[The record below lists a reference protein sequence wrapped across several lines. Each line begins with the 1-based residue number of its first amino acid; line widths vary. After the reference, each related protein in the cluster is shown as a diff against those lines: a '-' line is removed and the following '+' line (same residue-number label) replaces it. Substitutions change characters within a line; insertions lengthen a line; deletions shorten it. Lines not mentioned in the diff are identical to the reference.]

1 MDKITIAVVGNPN
14 SGKTSLFNALTGARQ
29 RVGNWPGVTVDR
41 KIGEYDYKSCKVEV
55 VDLPGVYTLG
65 GLPGVESMDET
76 VALQYALSGEA
87 DVFVNVIDAA
97 NPERNFYLTAQL
109 IEMNVPMVV
118 VLNMAD
124 RVETNG
130 KRLDVEA
137 IAKHLGCPVVSTSAS
152 KLMGIEALKDAIMSA
167 AKTRTPPTT
176 TVIYPQIVEDKLGQ
190 LGKAIEPV
198 AAANK
203 VPPRWL
209 AVKLMEEDAT
219 AKGMVDETVVQKLN
233 DCLAKIEAETGD
245 DADTHI
251 ADGRYTFAHGLAQI
265 CTSKG
270 QLGASRKASDA
281 MDRMVLSRW
290 LGIPIFLVLMY
301 LMFTFTINI
310 GGAFIDFFDIA
321 AGTIFVDGVGTL
333 LESIGAPVWLKVLL
347 ADGLGGGI
355 QVVATFIPIIGFLY
369 LFLSVLED
377 SGYMARAAYLMDRS
391 MRAIGLPGKAFVPLI
406 VGFGCNV
413 PSIMAART
421 LEQERDRIITAMM
434 APFMSCGARLA
445 VYALFAAAFFPVGGQ
460 NVVFALYLIG
470 IGVAILTGFILKKTV
485 LMGIS
490 TPFIMELP
498 PYHVPQLRG
507 VLIHTWQRLKSFVFG
522 AGQIIVIVV
531 MVLSFL
537 NSFGT
542 DGSFGNEDS
551 EQSILSAIG
560 RAIVPVFKPM
570 GIEDDNWPATVGI
583 FTGIFA
589 KEAVV
594 GTLDALYSSID
605 TAPGEDGAAEEKAG
619 FDLVGGLG
627 EAVSTIPDNLGAL
640 GSLLTDPLDLGS
652 VEVGSLEAAAEA
664 QEVSTQTFGAM
675 VERFDGQAG
684 AFAYLLLILLY
695 TPCVAVMGAINRELG
710 RKWSTFAAVWTSGM
724 AYGVAVGF
732 YQAATFT
739 RHPGTSLIWLGVLAA
754 GFSLVVWVMRQQG
767 LRGITPRATG
777 AMATPPKSIHE

>member
-41 KIGEYDYKSCKVEV
+41 KVGEFDHKGVNVEV

-87 DVFVNVIDAA
+87 DVFVNVIDAS

-109 IEMNVPMVV
+109 IEMHVPMVV

-124 RVETNG
+124 RVETGG
-130 KRLDVEA
+130 KRLDVDA
-137 IAKHLGCPVVSTSAS
+137 IENHLGCPVVRTSAS
-152 KLMGIEALKDAIMSA
+152 KMLGIEDLKNAILDA
-167 AKTRTPPTT
+167 AKKATPP
-176 TVIYPQIVEDKLGQ
+176 VISVGYPQIVEEKLNQ
-190 LGKAIEPV
+190 LGATMEHVAISH
-198 AAANK
+198 N

-219 AKGMVDETVVQKLN
+219 AKSMASEEVLTKLEA
-233 DCLAKIEAETGD
+233 CLAKIEAETGD

-251 ADGRYTFAHGLAQI
+251 ADGRYTFAHHLAQL

-270 QLGASRKASDA
+270 QLSASRKASDA
-281 MDRMVLSRW
+281 LDRMVLSRW
-290 LGIPIFLVLMY
+290 LGIPIFLGLMY

-321 AGTIFVDGVGTL
+321 AGTIFVEGVGTV
-333 LESIGAPVWLKVLL
+333 LENIGAPMWIKVLL

-460 NVVFALYLIG
+460 NMVFALYLIG
-470 IGVAILTGFILKKTV
+470 IGVAILTGFVLKKTL
-485 LMGIS
+485 LMGTS

-507 VLIHTWQRLKSFVFG
+507 VLIHTWTRLKSFVLG

-531 MVLSFL
+531 MILSFL
-537 NSFGT
+537 NSVGT

-551 EQSILSAIG
+551 EQSVLSAIG
-560 RAIVPVFKPM
+560 RTIVPAFEPM
-570 GIEDDNWPATVGI
+570 GISADNWPATVGI

-605 TAPGEDGAAEEKAG
+605 AGPGAEGPEEQAG
-619 FDLVGGLG
+619 YDLIGGLT
-627 EAVSTIPDNLGAL
+627 EALATIPQNLSAL

-652 VEVGSLEAAAEA
+652 VEADSVEAAAEA
-664 QEVSTQTFGAM
+664 QEVSLQTFGAM
-675 VERFDGQAG
+675 VERFDGKAG

-695 TPCVAVMGAINRELG
+695 TPCVAVMGAISRELG
-710 RKWSTFAAVWTSGM
+710 RRWSTFAALWTSGM
-724 AYGVAVGF
+724 GYAVAVGY
-732 YQAATFT
+732 YQAATFS
-739 RHPGTSLIWLGVLAA
+739 RHPASSALWLVGLMGAFA
-754 GFSLVVWVMRQQG
+754 LVIAVMRQ
-767 LRGITPRATG
+767 RGKSEITIRPTHAAAG
-777 AMATPPKSIHE
+777 PSKSVHE

>member
-1 MDKITIAVVGNPN
+1 MSNITIAVIGNPN
-14 SGKTSLFNALTGARQ
+14 SGKTTLFNALTGARQ

-41 KIGEYDYKSCKVEV
+41 KVGSYEHQGQTVKV

-76 VALQYALSGEA
+76 VALEYALSEEA
-87 DVFVNVIDAA
+87 DVFVNVLDAS
-97 NPERNFYLTAQL
+97 NLERNLYLTAQIL
-109 IEMNVPMVV
+109 ELRVPLVV

-124 RVETNG
+124 LMEKGG
-130 KRLDVEA
+130 KRLDAVA
-137 IAKHLGCPVVSTSAS
+137 LSQRLGCPVVTTTARKNEGITTLKSA
-152 KLMGIEALKDAIMSA
+152 IAQAAAEAL
-167 AKTRTPPTT
+167 PPKANVTYKA
-176 TVIYPQIVEDKLGQ
+176 VVEDTVRHLEAE
-190 LGKAIEPV
+190 LAEV
-198 AAANK
+198 AQNNK
-203 VPPRWL
+203 VQPRWL
-209 AVKLMEEDAT
+209 AVKVLEEDVT
-219 AKGMVDETVVQKLN
+219 ARTLIGP
-233 DCLAKIEAETGD
+233 AKVAHIDDHLSDIEALSGD
-245 DADTHI
+245 DADTMI
-251 ADGRYTFAHGLAQI
+251 ADGRYTFSHELAHM
-265 CTSKG
+265 CTGGGALS
-270 QLGASRKASDA
+270 ASRKASDA
-281 MDRMVLSRW
+281 MDRIVLSTW
-290 LGIPIFLVLMY
+290 LGVPIFLALMY
-301 LMFTFTINI
+301 LMFTFTINV
-310 GGAFIDFFDIA
+310 GGVFIDFFDMA
-321 AGTIFVDGVGTL
+321 AGALFVDGLGWAM
-333 LESIGAPVWLKVLL
+333 EAIGAPVWMKVLL

-460 NVVFALYLIG
+460 NVVFALYIIG
-470 IGVAILTGFILKKTV
+470 ILVAVATGFILKKTV
-485 LMGIS
+485 LMGAS

-498 PYHVPQLRG
+498 PYHVPQVTG
-507 VLIHTWQRLKSFVFG
+507 VLIHAWTRLKSFLFG
-522 AGQIIVIVV
+522 AGKIIVIVV

-537 NSFGT
+537 NSVGT

-551 EQSILSAIG
+551 EQSVLSAVG
-560 RAIVPVFKPM
+560 RTIVPLFKPM

-594 GTLDALYSSID
+594 GTLDALYSSLD
-605 TAPGEDGAAEEKAG
+605 VASDMDSETGAQTEEG
-619 FDLVGGLG
+619 FDLLDGLG
-627 EAVSTIPDNLGAL
+627 EAFATIPENLVSL

-652 VEVGSLEAAAEA
+652 VEVDDLGSAAEA
-664 QEVSTQTFGAM
+664 QEVSLDTFGAM
-675 VERFDGQAG
+675 VNRFDGQIG

-710 RKWSTFAAVWTSGM
+710 SRWSMFAAVWTSAM
-724 AYGVAVGF
+724 AYIVSAGF
-732 YQAATFT
+732 YQAATFS
-739 RHPGTSLIWLGVLAA
+739 RHPGTSAAWLVGFAAALALA
-754 GFSLVVWVMRQQG
+754 IFVMRRKGQRD
-767 LRGITPRATG
+767 LITTAETVHSVP
-777 AMATPPKSIHE
+777 